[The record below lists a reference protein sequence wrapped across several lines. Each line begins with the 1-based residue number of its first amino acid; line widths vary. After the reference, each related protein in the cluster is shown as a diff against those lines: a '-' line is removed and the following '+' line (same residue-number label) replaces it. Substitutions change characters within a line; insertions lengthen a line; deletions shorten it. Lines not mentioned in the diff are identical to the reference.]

1 MLTVMPVSKREG
13 SRKGITVRE
22 GSVAQAR
29 REAGLTLAQV
39 ADGKL
44 SRTAIHLIEK
54 GVTRPSMQTLTQI
67 ASQTRKP
74 LSFFLRAPKGL
85 SPFSERVRLQRAKR
99 YLAEAFAAGEPTREP
114 TAQAKVCM
122 LLGQIEELCG
132 NSRGADG
139 QFERAIGILD
149 QFGKADKLRDAHI
162 AYAELLDGR
171 QDVATAARHWK
182 LAAEIGRLAAL
193 GFEWRA
199 VTNENGE
206 PRSAAGRRT
215 Y

>member
-39 ADGKL
+39 ADGQL
-44 SRTAIHLIEK
+44 
-54 GVTRPSMQTLTQI
+54 
-67 ASQTRKP
+67 
-74 LSFFLRAPKGL
+74 
-85 SPFSERVRLQRAKR
+85 ER
-99 YLAEAFAAGEPTREP
+99 AAG
-114 TAQAKVCM
+114 
-122 LLGQIEELCG
+122 
-132 NSRGADG
+132 
-139 QFERAIGILD
+139 ILQ
-149 QFGKADKLRDAHI
+149 QFGKAEKLRDAHI

-171 QDVATAARHWK
+171 QDVATAGRHWK